1 MKSPRQL
8 TSFLLALVALAV
20 VPILA
25 SGACAAGKPSAAD
38 LFVATNGSDSG
49 RCTRNAPCASMLRAY
64 TVAKA
69 GNVVEIASGT
79 YGDQEI
85 SGSRNR
91 TGDPVVFRPAAG
103 ATVALGGI
111 LFDNASRAE
120 LRDLRMSHWYMRYS
134 SNVVFANVTTRFF
147 FIRSS
152 DHISILGGS
161 VGGIQDGTSPT
172 IGNFAGKPPSS
183 EILVDGV
190 LFHDVGRQENR
201 AAHIECLFLQEAV
214 GVVIRNSRFTR
225 CEVMDLYV
233 SPVQGGPTASNVLIE
248 NNWFDVPTGGGY
260 FVMELHPDAG
270 TVPHNFNFRF
280 NSVNG
285 SIYIYPE
292 FDYDKVVFDSNI
304 GRIATCDTKGITYRY
319 NVWTN
324 QKCGPTDRQAPLQF
338 VNAGNFDLHLKPDS
352 VAVGAG
358 HPNVRPARDI
368 EGDVRPA
375 RMRPDAGADQRDPA
389 SIVPGKSIGAIKL
402 GDSDEQVSAFYG
414 PGRRG
419 ARETVSYTLHGGKL
433 TATYANGRVVRV
445 ATTSRFYTTAAGLG
459 VGSKLSAARSVR
471 KTACKKLFQTRVG
484 SAALYLGARGKGASA
499 KIGTVSIAAGGH
511 VC

>member
-1 MKSPRQL
+1 MNIHRRL
-8 TSFLLALVALAV
+8 TPLLFALVALAV
-20 VPILA
+20 PIFT
-25 SGACAAGKPSAAD
+25 SGACAAAKPTAD
-38 LFVATNGSDSG
+38 LFVATNGSDGG
-49 RCTRNAPCASMLRAY
+49 RCTKSAPCASLLRAY
-64 TVAKA
+64 AVAKA
-69 GNVVEIASGT
+69 GNVVEVAAGN

-103 ATVALGGI
+103 ATVTLGGI
-111 LFDNASRAE
+111 LFDNASRVE

-134 SNVVFANVTTRFF
+134 SNVVFRNVAARFF

-152 DHISILGGS
+152 DHVSILGGS

-183 EILVDGV
+183 DILVDGV

-214 GVVIRNSRFTR
+214 GVVIRNSKFTN

-248 NNWFDVPTGGGY
+248 NNWFDQPTGGGY

-270 TVPHNFNFRF
+270 TVPHNFTFRF

-292 FDYDKVVFDSNI
+292 FNYDNVVFDSNI

-324 QKCGPTDRQAPLQF
+324 QKCGPTDKTAPLQF
-338 VNAGNFDLHLKPDS
+338 VNAKDFDLHLKPGS
-352 VAVGAG
+352 TALGAG
-358 HPNVRPARDI
+358 HPNLRPARDI
-368 EGDVRPA
+368 EGDFRPT

-389 SIVPGKSIGAIKL
+389 SIMPGRSIGAIRL
-402 GDSDEQVSAFYG
+402 GDTETQVSSFYG
-414 PGRRG
+414 AGRPGPQG
-419 ARETVSYTLHGGKL
+419 TVSYKLHGGRL
-433 TATYANGRVVRV
+433 TAAFAGGRVVRV
-445 ATTSRFYTTAAGLG
+445 ATTSRFYTTVSGLG
-459 VGSKLSAARSVR
+459 VGSKLSAAGSVR
-471 KTACKKLFQTRVG
+471 AACKKLLRSRVG
-484 SAALYLGARGKGASA
+484 GGALYVAARGKGSAA
-499 KIGTVSIAAGGH
+499 KIATVSVAASGH

>member
-1 MKSPRQL
+1 MKKPRHL
-8 TSFLLALVALAV
+8 TPLLLALVTLV
-20 VPILA
+20 LVPIFT
-25 SGACAAGKPSAAD
+25 SGACAAAKPTAD
-38 LFVATNGSDSG
+38 LFIAPNGSDGG
-49 RCTRNAPCASMLRAY
+49 RCTRGAPCASLLRAY
-64 TVAKA
+64 AVAKP
-69 GNVVEIASGT
+69 GEVVEIAAGT
-79 YGDQEI
+79 YGDQEL

-91 TGDPVVFRPAAG
+91 TGNPVVFRPAAG
-103 ATVALGGI
+103 ATVSLGGV
-111 LFDNASRAE
+111 LLDNASRAD
-120 LRDLRMSHWYMRYS
+120 LRDLRIDHWYMRYS
-134 SNVVFANVTTRFF
+134 SNVVFRNVTTRFF

-152 DHISILGGS
+152 DHVSILGGS

-190 LFHDVGRQENR
+190 LFHDVGRKENP

-214 GVVIRNSRFTR
+214 GVVIRNSRFTN

-270 TVPHNFNFRF
+270 TVPHNFVFRF

-292 FDYDKVVFDSNI
+292 FNYDNVVFDSNI

-324 QKCGPTDRQAPLQF
+324 QKCGPTDKVAPLQF
-338 VNAGNFDLHLKPDS
+338 VSAKDFDLHLKPGS
-352 VAVGAG
+352 TALGAG
-358 HPNVRPARDI
+358 HPKVRPARDI
-368 EGDVRPA
+368 EGDLRPA

-389 SIVPGKSIGAIKL
+389 SVVAGKSIGAIRL
-402 GDSDEQVSAFYG
+402 GDSQAQVSAFYG
-414 PGRRG
+414 PGRAG
-419 ARETVSYTLHGGKL
+419 ARNTVSYKLHGGWL
-433 TATYANGRVVRV
+433 TAAYAGGRVVRV

-459 VGSKLSAARSVR
+459 VGSKLSAAGSVR
-471 KTACKKLFQTRVG
+471 PACKKFLRTRVG
-484 SAALYLGARGKGASA
+484 GAALYVAARGKGPAA
-499 KIGTVSIAAGGH
+499 KIATVSVAAGGH